1 VTTWA
6 GVRTAPL
13 WISAAN
19 PVFDVTPARY
29 ITAIIT
35 DRGVARPPYGV
46 SLRELASQP

>member
-6 GVRTAPL
+6 GVRTAPVGV
-13 WISAAN
+13 SAAN

-35 DRGVARPPYGV
+35 DRGVARPPFDS
-46 SLRELASQP
+46 SLQELASGA